1 MDGLSKTTSTYID
14 SSADER
20 RPAPKAVATSGV
32 IDFSEIYAA
41 VGQQRV
47 QGRFL
52 RGIFRAQWIRQ
63 GKPVP
68 KCRTVGVT
76 ARGRA
81 A

>member
-1 MDGLSKTTSTYID
+1 MTSGVEWVDGLSKTTSTYID
-14 SSADER
+14 PSADER

-52 RGIFRAQWIRQ
+52 HGIFRAQW
-63 GKPVP
+63 P
-68 KCRTVGVT
+68 
-76 ARGRA
+76 GRA
-81 A
+81 SRCRSAGRSG